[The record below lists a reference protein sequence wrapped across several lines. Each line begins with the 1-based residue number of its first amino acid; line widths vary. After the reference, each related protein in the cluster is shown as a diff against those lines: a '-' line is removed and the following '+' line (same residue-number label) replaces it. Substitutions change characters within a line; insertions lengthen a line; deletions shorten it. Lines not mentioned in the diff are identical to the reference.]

1 MNPTLLRRKEKLKKA
16 IKCLKSGG
24 IIAIPT
30 DTVYG
35 LGADPFNPSAVQ
47 KLYTV
52 KGRPDGNP
60 IPLVLSSVRDIH
72 RFSRNLPDFFFHLT
86 DRFWPGG
93 LTIVIESKGLLPVL
107 TAGGNTVGVRIPDNP
122 LLLEILQA
130 FGGPMAI
137 TSANL
142 SGEPPATS
150 PEEIGE
156 ELTSRI
162 DLVVDG
168 GKTPGPVPSTVYDIS
183 VSPPLVR
190 RHGVISE
197 ENTRQGVC
205 VLQQALK
212 QLLQFLATPTGNWV
226 VLSLVSFIAL
236 AIVYNR
242 KDRFRG

>member
-1 MNPTLLRRKEKLKKA
+1 MRRRQPTNHLIEPQGKIRKIELQGKIKKA
-16 IKCLKSGG
+16 VRCLKSGG

-35 LGADPFNPSAVQ
+35 LGADPFNPGAVQ

-60 IPLVLSSVRDIH
+60 IPLVLSSVADIH
-72 RFSRNLPDFFFHLT
+72 RFSQNLPDFFFQLT

-122 LLLEILQA
+122 LLLKILQA

-150 PEEIGE
+150 AEEIGE
-156 ELTSRI
+156 ELASRI
-162 DLVVDG
+162 DMIVDG
-168 GKTPGPVPSTVYDIS
+168 GKTPGPIPSTVYDIS

-190 RHGVISE
+190 RRGVISE
-197 ENTRQGVC
+197 ET
-205 VLQQALK
+205 
-212 QLLQFLATPTGNWV
+212 LAKE
-226 VLSLVSFIAL
+226 L
-236 AIVYNR
+236 ACYNKR
-242 KDRFRG
+242 

>member
-1 MNPTLLRRKEKLKKA
+1 MEIDVCVEAVQCLR
-16 IKCLKSGG
+16 SGG

-35 LGADPFNPSAVQ
+35 LGADPFNASAIQ
-47 KLYTV
+47 KLYTF
-52 KGRPDGNP
+52 KGRPDGKP
-60 IPLVLSSVRDIH
+60 IPLILSSVEDIH
-72 RFSRNLPDFFFHLT
+72 SVAQNLPGFFFHLT

-93 LTIVIESKGLLPVL
+93 LTIVVESKDLLPVL

-122 LLLEILQA
+122 LLLQILQA

-137 TSANL
+137 TSANV

-150 PEEIGE
+150 IQEIGE

-162 DLVVDG
+162 DVIVDG

-183 VSPPLVR
+183 VSPPIIR

-197 ENTRQGVC
+197 ET
-205 VLQQALK
+205 
-212 QLLQFLATPTGNWV
+212 LAKE
-226 VLSLVSFIAL
+226 FAC
-236 AIVYNR
+236 YN
-242 KDRFRG
+242 KH